1 MRRWLIRIGVTLSV
15 LVAVMTALAWFL
27 GTTETGMRWIVGA
40 VNAMPLKK
48 VALKIDNV
56 RGTLVGGFT
65 IDEVR
70 VSAERAQVVVDG
82 IEGVAGFWQLVGGA
96 VSLDH
101 LKVARVRITVVSRP
115 STDTQPPKFLPR
127 LLRLSVGE
135 LEVHDVDIALPN
147 GVHLAYDRVLAKVRL
162 TSHDL
167 VATGVD
173 AHSELISGRGDVR
186 LIAARPF
193 ALSANLV
200 VTLTP
205 PRQPEW
211 HGNVQ
216 LKGDLDRLAWGADVA
231 APFHATGRGELTTL
245 TRAWQLRGAV
255 AIQDF
260 DVRAWNAKSTLGPAA
275 AALDIGGNRDG
286 FFAAGK
292 VIPRDLETGTL
303 AVRWRGRYHERV
315 LRFDELTVGPEGARG
330 EVLARGSITMT
341 GAAPRLDFSTDWTEL
356 QWPLHGAATVVSERG
371 HGTFSGQWPLEFK
384 ADASLRV
391 RDLPSAELTANGTIA
406 SGRVTIAD
414 AHGTWLA
421 GSIVAQGDLRYGDN
435 AGWTARAHGSNL
447 NPGIWRKPWT
457 GSVDFGLTARADG
470 LKASS
475 SWEIDVEKLHGRL
488 RKQDLNA
495 SGALRKIDGGFAFE
509 HVALDLGS
517 THLRVD
523 GSVAEEIALRW
534 SISSPDLAKT
544 LPGAAGQ
551 LESSGAFNGT
561 SAAFTVNGHL
571 TATGL
576 AYAGVSV
583 KQVTGDV
590 DVDLIK
596 HAASR
601 ANIEAMDIAW
611 GTHELDT
618 LKFSLDGTSDAHEW
632 NASAQ
637 FADVRAALGG
647 HGRYAPKSWN
657 ATLDHWTLD
666 APGGPHMTL
675 AAPAALT
682 IAAERIELTAAC
694 LAAGDERFCA
704 QGHLSAPDEW
714 KLQASATRMPL
725 KLFGRGLPGRPEFD
739 GYLAMQLDA
748 AGRPGATWTG
758 TARVDLDE
766 ADFYYYLRRGQR
778 EKLTLGEAHADL
790 TALPDRFAGS
800 IKVRATETTFLDT
813 SVTLER
819 QDGRAF
825 ADQTLSGSLRAEIHE
840 LGLIP
845 LFLTEVDR
853 VDGMLATEFTLA
865 GTPRAPGLN
874 GTLRIDAK
882 AIDFYQLNLRLR
894 DTTLAAG
901 LSGNKLTLDATTHA
915 GDGEA
920 VVKGQL
926 AWTAGLPTGDLTLNG
941 KRLRIV
947 DVPEVRVVASP
958 DIKLRVD
965 GRRIDI
971 DGTVAVPYARIAPVE
986 LTGAVLPSSDEVL
999 LGRAVT
1005 PPEERFQVYSHVR
1018 LTVGEDVR
1026 IDTYGLA
1033 GKLSGGVVATTV
1045 PGDPGTGVG
1054 ELKVDEGKYSV
1065 LGRRLDVE
1073 RGRLLFNGGL
1083 LSNPGVDLRAVRHL
1097 ADIDVGANVRGT
1109 LRAPTLSFFS
1119 NPPVSQTQIVSL
1131 LVAGGTLEQLRS
1143 NETQLV
1149 GTTRKDLLI
1158 QGGAIL
1164 ASELGAKLGLED
1176 VTLESTRQDQTALVL
1191 GKFLSPR
1198 LYVSYG
1204 VSLTESINT
1213 LKLQYTL
1220 GDRWTIRT
1228 EAGENRS
1235 ADIVYTIEK

>member
-15 LVAVMTALAWFL
+15 LLAVMTSLAWFL
-27 GTTETGMRWIVGA
+27 GATETGLRWIVGA
-40 VNAMPLKK
+40 VNAMPWKK
-48 VALKIDNV
+48 VALKIDNA

-82 IEGVAGFWQLVGGA
+82 IEGVAGFWHLVGGA

-101 LKVARVRITVVSRP
+101 LKVARVRITVVTHP

-127 LLRLSVGE
+127 LLRLGVGDF
-135 LEVHDVDIALPN
+135 EVHDVGIALPN

-162 TSHDL
+162 TSHNL

-193 ALSANLV
+193 ALSANLN

-211 HGNVQ
+211 HGDVQ
-216 LKGDLDRLAWGADVA
+216 LKGDLDRLAWGTDVA

-245 TRAWQLRGAV
+245 TRAWQLRGTV
-255 AIQDF
+255 AIPDF
-260 DVRAWNAKSTLGPAA
+260 DVRAWNPKSALGPAA
-275 AALDIGGNRDG
+275 AALEIGGNHDG
-286 FFAAGK
+286 FFATGK
-292 VIPRDLETGTL
+292 VTPRDLGTGTL
-303 AVRWRGRYHERV
+303 SVHWRGQYRDRV
-315 LRFDELTVGPEGARG
+315 LRFDELDVGPHGARG
-330 EVLARGSITMT
+330 EMIARGSITLT
-341 GAAPRLDFSTDWTEL
+341 GDRPRLDFTADWTKL
-356 QWPLHGAATVVSERG
+356 QWPLRGAATVISERG
-371 HGTFSGQWPLEFK
+371 HGTLSGQWPLQFK
-384 ADASLRV
+384 ANASLKV
-391 RDLPSAELTANGTIA
+391 RDLPPAELTATGEIANGHLA
-406 SGRVTIAD
+406 IAD
-414 AHGTWLA
+414 THGTWLD
-421 GSIVAQGDLRYGDN
+421 GNVVAQGDVHYGDN
-435 AGWTARAHGSNL
+435 AGWTVKAHGSNL
-447 NPGIWRKPWT
+447 NPGIWRKPWS
-457 GSVDFGLTARADG
+457 GNVDFALTAQADG
-470 LKASS
+470 LKSS
-475 SWEIDVEKLHGRL
+475 SNWEIEVEKLRGRV
-488 RKQDLNA
+488 RKQSLSA
-495 SGALRKIDGGFAFE
+495 SGTLSKVDAGFSFDR
-509 HVALDLGS
+509 VAVDLGS
-517 THLRVD
+517 THVRVD
-523 GSVAEEIALRW
+523 GSVTEEIALRW
-534 SISSPDLAKT
+534 SVSSPDLAKT
-544 LPGAAGQ
+544 VPGAAGR
-551 LESSGAFNGT
+551 LESSGTFKGT
-561 SAAFTVNGHL
+561 SEAFTVNGRID
-571 TATGL
+571 ASGL
-576 AYAGVSV
+576 AYAGISV

-590 DVDLIK
+590 DVDLV
-596 HAASR
+596 HRTASR
-601 ANIEAMDIAW
+601 ANIEVTDITW
-611 GTHELDT
+611 GAHELDS
-618 LKFSLDGTSDAHEW
+618 LKLLLDGTADAHEW
-632 NASAQ
+632 NISAQ
-637 FADVRAALGG
+637 VADVRAALGG
-647 HGRYAPKSWN
+647 HARYAPRSWL

-666 APGGPHMTL
+666 APDGPHMTL
-675 AAPAALT
+675 AAPASIT
-682 IAAERIELTAAC
+682 IGAERIELTSAC

-704 QGHLSAPDEW
+704 QGDLSAPDRW
-714 KLQASATRMPL
+714 KLQASAIRMPL

-739 GYLAMQLDA
+739 GYLAMQLQA
-748 AGRPGATWTG
+748 AGEPGAAWTG
-758 TARVDLDE
+758 TARVDLSD
-766 ADFYYYLRRGQR
+766 ADFHYRLQRGQR
-778 EKLTLGEAHADL
+778 DKLTLGEAHADL
-790 TALPDRFAGS
+790 SALPDRFTGS
-800 IKVRATETTFLDT
+800 IKVRATEKTFLDAHA
-813 SVTLER
+813 SLAR
-819 QDGRAF
+819 RDGLALG
-825 ADQTLSGSLRAEIHE
+825 DQALSGTLRAEIHE

-845 LFLTEVDR
+845 LFVTEVDR
-853 VDGMLATEFTLA
+853 VDGTLATEFSLA
-865 GTPRAPGLN
+865 GTPRAPDVN

-882 AIDFYQLNLRLR
+882 AIDLYQLNLQLR

-915 GDGEA
+915 GDGDA

-926 AWTAGLPTGDLTLNG
+926 SWNAGLPKGDLALDG
-941 KRLRIV
+941 RHLRLV
-947 DVPEVRVVASP
+947 NVPEVRIVASP

-971 DGTVAVPYARIAPVE
+971 DGTVTVPYARIAPVE
-986 LTGAVLPSSDEVL
+986 LTGAVLPSGDEVL
-999 LGRAVT
+999 LGRTVT
-1005 PPEERFQVYSHVR
+1005 PPEERFQVYSHIR
-1018 LTVGEDVR
+1018 LALGEDVS

-1033 GKLSGGVVATTV
+1033 GKLSGGVVATAV

-1054 ELKVDEGKYSV
+1054 ELKVDEGKYTV

-1149 GTTRKDLLI
+1149 GTTRRELLI

-1176 VTLESTRQDQTALVL
+1176 VSLESTRQDQTSLVL

-1235 ADIVYTIEK
+1235 ADVVYTIEK